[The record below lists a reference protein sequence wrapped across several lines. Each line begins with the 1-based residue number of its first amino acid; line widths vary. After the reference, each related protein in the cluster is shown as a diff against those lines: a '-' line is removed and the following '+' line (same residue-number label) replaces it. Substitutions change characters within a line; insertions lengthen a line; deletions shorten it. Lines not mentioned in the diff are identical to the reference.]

1 MGQEVFK
8 QMLRE
13 KGLKV
18 TAQRMLVLE
27 IMAAHPGEHLTA
39 EEIFDLA
46 RQAYPEIGLATIY
59 RTLLVLVE
67 LQIIDKISLDD
78 GCARYELGRKPGSD
92 EHHHHHDHE
101 DHEHDHG
108 HHHHYDDDDHDHEDH
123 DHHHHHGPHCT
134 CGCHAH
140 DHHHHHHHSDADETF
155 QSWGKESPKPFSRP
169 DLERILE
176 VLDSGE
182 YGQVLRAKGIV
193 PDGEGG
199 WLEFDF
205 VPGEKELRPG
215 KADYTGRICVIGSG
229 LKLDKL
235 PELFGL

>member
-78 GCARYELGRKPGSD
+78 GFARYELGRKPGSD
-92 EHHHHHDHE
+92 EHHHHHAICMGCKTVFSLEEDLLDDLEQNLKERLGFEVTDHE
-101 DHEHDHG
+101 V
-108 HHHHYDDDDHDHEDH
+108 
-123 DHHHHHGPHCT
+123 
-134 CGCHAH
+134 
-140 DHHHHHHHSDADETF
+140 
-155 QSWGKESPKPFSRP
+155 K
-169 DLERILE
+169 L
-176 VLDSGE
+176 
-182 YGQVLRAKGIV
+182 YGYCRACRDK
-193 PDGEGG
+193 
-199 WLEFDF
+199 
-205 VPGEKELRPG
+205 R
-215 KADYTGRICVIGSG
+215 GSG
-229 LKLDKL
+229 SAADIA
-235 PELFGL
+235 ERGGNQ